1 MNSVFEN
8 SSFTSYFTKVDI
20 PTSFIKKIYFDQF
33 VGYNSGLIE
42 CFFPKSVKYFHMCAI
57 IKYVYDTAVERF
69 LKSNMKNM
77 AKQVLFDALMSKIVI
92 KIEIK

>member
-1 MNSVFEN
+1 
-8 SSFTSYFTKVDI
+8 
-20 PTSFIKKIYFDQF
+20 
-33 VGYNSGLIE
+33 
-42 CFFPKSVKYFHMCAI
+42 MCAI